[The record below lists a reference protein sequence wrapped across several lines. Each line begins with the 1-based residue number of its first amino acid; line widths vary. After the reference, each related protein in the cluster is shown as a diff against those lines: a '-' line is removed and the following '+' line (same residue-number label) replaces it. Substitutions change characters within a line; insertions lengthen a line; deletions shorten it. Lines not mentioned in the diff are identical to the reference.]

1 MPKGKTPQRIV
12 YAAVLKKLSAF
23 TEGERKRVLLKNPGV
38 GKTSRPVIYVG
49 ETGLTAEERYQ
60 KHLDGIKSPRGW
72 IRKYGVRLLNLS
84 TGLTDLP
91 GITEATRRQIYHLSR
106 PLRTDSKV
114 REAEVAKLLR
124 ESGYYVVSA

>member
-23 TEGERKRVLLKNPGV
+23 TEGERKRVLVKNRGV
-38 GKTSRPVIYVG
+38 GENSRPVIYVG

-72 IRKYGVRLLNLS
+72 IRKYGVRLLKLS
-84 TGLTDLP
+84 SGLTDLP
-91 GITEATRRQIYHLSR
+91 GVSRETKLAIYRLAR

-114 REAEVAKLLR
+114 REAEVARLLR
-124 ESGYYVVSA
+124 EAGYYVVSA